1 MAVKLHTDCAATKLV
16 STNSGQCQ
24 FFTHV
29 MEKLDE
35 QQFGVFVIG
44 KKVEGAGGYFT
55 EKNLVTRIV
64 LPEGTAT
71 YDEVNNTISFPSDKN
86 FAIFVHEASHFLHMV
101 VDKGHYMAK
110 PLRGMED
117 ISINSK
123 DFLDMKYRKYIE
135 YEAGWRSLVYNQRYN
150 MDIADVILKVN
161 LTNMSNY
168 LSESEDYQTY
178 IKKPSEDIFNKKME
192 FFKNTKAK
200 QEDVVKWTEEVFN
213 PAMDKCVEIIKPARE
228 AYLDN
233 VTKFA
238 EIGNMKFNYTIDAAA
253 QTEISTILGAL

>member
-44 KKVEGAGGYFT
+44 KKLEGAGGYFT

-71 YDEVNNTISFPSDKN
+71 YDEVNNTISFPSDKE
-86 FAIFVHEASHFLHMV
+86 FAIFVHEASHFLHMI

-150 MDIADVILKVN
+150 MDIGEAILKVN

-178 IKKPSEDIFNKKME
+178 I
-192 FFKNTKAK
+192 
-200 QEDVVKWTEEVFN
+200 
-213 PAMDKCVEIIKPARE
+213 
-228 AYLDN
+228 L
-233 VTKFA
+233 
-238 EIGNMKFNYTIDAAA
+238 
-253 QTEISTILGAL
+253 

>member
-1 MAVKLHTDCAATKLV
+1 
-16 STNSGQCQ
+16 
-24 FFTHV
+24 
-29 MEKLDE
+29 
-35 QQFGVFVIG
+35 
-44 KKVEGAGGYFT
+44 
-55 EKNLVTRIV
+55 
-64 LPEGTAT
+64 
-71 YDEVNNTISFPSDKN
+71 
-86 FAIFVHEASHFLHMV
+86 MV

-123 DFLDMKYRKYIE
+123 DFMDMKYRKYIE

-178 IKKPSEDIFNKKME
+178 IKKPSEDIFNKKIDY
-192 FFKNTKAK
+192 FKSIKAK

-228 AYLDN
+228 AYLDA

-238 EIGNMKFNYTIDAAA
+238 EIGNMKFNYSIDAAA
-253 QTEISTILGAL
+253 QTEISNILGAL